1 MQEWFCDASFSGALY
16 GNEGMFQYGERGIV
30 FVDIS
35 TKKETPICQKIGCQH
50 KDEECDGWIDSLNHT
65 LVSFD
70 GEYIFYLGN
79 IDPKKDFKSVD
90 LIRCNTDGTNRKV
103 LHTFQEMQTVTA
115 ACCQDGCLYVA
126 YSNEYDLKAKEEKVD
141 VEAGIRVY
149 DFQKDTEETLY
160 HSTSVGNKILS
171 LDVRDDMVC
180 FSHNFCD
187 LAPEEII
194 EKKDDVEQE
203 HTFLYLEYLKGKER
217 RILSKSLSS
226 GVSGIAMGKDVIVF
240 SDEKGMEK
248 YNVETQ
254 HTQCIYTGSQTRLV
268 KAVGFD
274 DVAFYAVFDDKT
286 GEESYYRMENFE
298 ESKKIGTSSDAIFWM
313 FKDTVYGMDK
323 DGNWIYRKNNLAKN
337 AGS

>member
-1 MQEWFCDASFSGALY
+1 
-16 GNEGMFQYGERGIV
+16 
-30 FVDIS
+30 
-35 TKKETPICQKIGCQH
+35 
-50 KDEECDGWIDSLNHT
+50 
-65 LVSFD
+65 
-70 GEYIFYLGN
+70 
-79 IDPKKDFKSVD
+79 
-90 LIRCNTDGTNRKV
+90 
-103 LHTFQEMQTVTA
+103 MQTVTA

-126 YSNEYDLKAKEEKVD
+126 YCNEYDLKAKEEKVD